1 MFLLLQLW
9 LTKWLCDIFF
19 ACHTQTHKH
28 PNIDKNN
35 CAHTQ
40 TFPLIPVCEIFSTV
54 GNNVARHTVLSGE
67 RAGTRTHSGGKV
79 MMETLKGSRGGSP
92 IYYNIT

>member
-1 MFLLLQLW
+1 MFLFATLVN
-9 LTKWLCDIFF
+9 KWLCDIFF

-35 CAHTQ
+35 CAHT
-40 TFPLIPVCEIFSTV
+40 FPRIPVGEIFSTV

>member
-1 MFLLLQLW
+1 MVFIF
-9 LTKWLCDIFF
+9 CDSDYK
-19 ACHTQTHKH
+19 QKH

-35 CAHTQ
+35 CAHMQ

-54 GNNVARHTVLSGE
+54 GNNVPRDTVLGGE

-79 MMETLKGSRGGSP
+79 MMETLKGSPLKDPSFFFRNKSQIREGGG
-92 IYYNIT
+92 

>member
-1 MFLLLQLW
+1 MFLFATLVN
-9 LTKWLCDIFF
+9 KWLCDIFF

-54 GNNVARHTVLSGE
+54 GNNVTRDTVLGGE
-67 RAGTRTHSGGKV
+67 RAGARTHSGGKV
-79 MMETLKGSRGGSP
+79 RMETLKGSTLKKPSFS
-92 IYYNIT
+92 